1 MTPTGN
7 DPSLAVERLRSAR
20 KALLTSHRNP
30 DGDAIGSELALAELA
45 TALGVETVIVN
56 RDPAPSTLQ
65 ELPGIDTV
73 QVADELPES
82 FPQGF
87 DLVVTVEC
95 PDLDR
100 AGFDG
105 LDRLPIL
112 NIDHHL
118 ANPAYG
124 EINYL
129 DEQAPA
135 VGEMVW
141 RMFKDADVKP
151 TIDAATNTYVAL
163 VTDTGDF
170 RYSNAQP
177 RAFRAAAEMVEA
189 GAEPA
194 TISEWVH
201 DGRTEASVRLLG
213 EALKTLRF
221 LCGGR
226 LASLAVDESAFDRA
240 GADGTDTEEII
251 NVPRAIA
258 GVEAVVFC
266 KQWEPGLVK
275 VSLRSR
281 GDVNVR
287 SVAASFGGGG
297 HTNAAGCAL
306 GGDLETARATLEA
319 SLVELLGGEE

>member
-7 DPSLAVERLRSAR
+7 DPRLAVDRLRAAQR
-20 KALLTSHRNP
+20 VLLTCHRNP
-30 DGDAIGSELALAELA
+30 DGDAIGSELALVELA
-45 TALGVETVIVN
+45 AALGAEATIVN
-56 RDPAPSTLQ
+56 RDPAPHNLS
-65 ELPGIDTV
+65 ELPDIDRV
-73 QVADELPES
+73 SVADDLPADFES
-82 FPQGF
+82 SF

-95 PDLDR
+95 PELDR

-112 NIDHHL
+112 NVDHHL

-124 EINYL
+124 EVNYL
-129 DEQAPA
+129 DEEAPA

-141 RMFKDADVKP
+141 SMFAAAGVEP
-151 TIDAATNTYVAL
+151 SAEAATNLYVAL

-170 RYSNAQP
+170 RYSNARP
-177 RAFRAAAEMVEA
+177 RAFRAAAEMVEG
-189 GAEPA
+189 GAQPPVVA
-194 TISEWVH
+194 EWVH
-201 DGRTEASVRLLG
+201 DGRTEGSVRLLG

-221 LCGGR
+221 HLGGR
-226 LASLAVDESAFDRA
+226 LASLAVSPESFERA
-240 GADGTDTEEII
+240 GADKTDTEEII
-251 NVPRAIA
+251 NIPRAVA

-266 KQWEPGLVK
+266 KQWEPGTVK

-281 GDVNVR
+281 GNIDVR

-306 GGDLETARATLEA
+306 DTDLETARSQLEA
-319 SLVELLGGEE
+319 RLVELLGGDE

>member
-7 DPSLAVERLRSAR
+7 DPSLAVERLRNAR
-20 KALLTSHRNP
+20 RVLLTCHRNP

-45 TALGVETVIVN
+45 AEFGIEAVIVN
-56 RDPAPSTLQ
+56 RDPAPVTLGK
-65 ELPGIDTV
+65 LPGMETV
-73 QVADELPES
+73 VVADTLPGD
-82 FPQGF
+82 FPDGF
-87 DLVVTVEC
+87 DLVITVEC
-95 PDLDR
+95 PELER
-100 AGFDG
+100 AGFAG
-105 LDRLPIL
+105 LDQAPIL

-124 EINYL
+124 EVNYL
-129 DEQAPA
+129 DEEAPA

-141 RMFKDADVKP
+141 SMFKAAGVEP
-151 TIDAATNTYVAL
+151 SIDTAINTFVAL
-163 VTDTGDF
+163 ATDTGDF
-170 RYSNAQP
+170 RYSNARP
-177 RAFRAAAEMVEA
+177 RAFRAAAEMVER
-189 GAEPA
+189 GADPP

-221 LCGGR
+221 GCDGR
-226 LASLAVDESAFDRA
+226 LASLAVDEAAFERA
-240 GADGTDTEEII
+240 GADSTDTDEII
-251 NVPRAIA
+251 NIPRAVA

-281 GDVNVR
+281 GRVDVR
-287 SVAASFGGGG
+287 SVASSFGGGG

-306 GGDLETARATLEA
+306 QTDLETARARLEA
-319 SLVELLGGEE
+319 GLAEVLGAQG

>member
-1 MTPTGN
+1 MTPTGD
-7 DPSLAVERLRSAR
+7 DPRLAVDRLRSAR
-20 KALLTSHRNP
+20 RVLLTSHRNP

-45 TALGVETVIVN
+45 AALGLEAAIVN
-56 RDPAPSTLQ
+56 RDPAPHNLS
-65 ELPGIDTV
+65 ELPGVERVT
-73 QVADELPES
+73 VADSLPADLAS
-82 FPQGF
+82 SV
-87 DLVVTVEC
+87 DLVITVEC
-95 PDLDR
+95 PELDR

-105 LDRLPIL
+105 LDRVPIL

-124 EINYL
+124 EVNYL

-141 RMFKDADVKP
+141 SMFSAAGVEP
-151 TIDAATNTYVAL
+151 SADAATNMYVAL

-170 RYSNAQP
+170 RYSNARP
-177 RAFRAAAEMVEA
+177 RAFRTAAAMVEA

-194 TISEWVH
+194 VIAEWVH
-201 DGRTEASVRLLG
+201 DGRTEGSVRLLG
-213 EALKTLRF
+213 EALSTLRF
-221 LCGGR
+221 RLGGR
-226 LASLAVDESAFDRA
+226 LASLAVGPESFERA
-240 GADGTDTEEII
+240 GADKTDTEEII

-266 KQWEPGLVK
+266 KQWEPGTVK

-281 GDVNVR
+281 GDIDVR

-297 HTNAAGCAL
+297 HTNAAGCSL
-306 GGDLETARATLEA
+306 DTDLDRARSLLES
-319 SLVELLGGEE
+319 SLIELLGGRE